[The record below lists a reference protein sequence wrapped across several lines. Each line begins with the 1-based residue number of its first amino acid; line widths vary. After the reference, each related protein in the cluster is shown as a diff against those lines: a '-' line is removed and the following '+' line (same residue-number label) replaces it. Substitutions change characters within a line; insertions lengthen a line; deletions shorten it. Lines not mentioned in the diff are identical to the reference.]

1 MDTFKYKS
9 ELRFFCKARLEIDKG
24 FVDENG
30 TMVVHS
36 VPVNHFQ
43 YVLLVI
49 DGHFSVQIRA

>member
-1 MDTFKYKS
+1 MYTFKYKS

-24 FVDENG
+24 LVDENG

-49 DGHFSVQIRA
+49 DVHF